1 MDIIGKKAHD
11 PPELTDDEQDRIDRD
26 LASPQFVSWS
36 ARKEVRHLRD
46 VVKTLPYLASL
57 LPMAEEAVR
66 LVDEID
72 DGIEGWET

>member
-1 MDIIGKKAHD
+1 MNDIIGKKASN
-11 PPELTDDEQDRIDRD
+11 DDGPSEDDLIDRD

-57 LPMAEEAVR
+57 LPMADEAVR

-72 DGIEGWET
+72 AGIEGWET